1 MCGVT
6 ALAGPRSA
14 NRPNGRD
21 RGASAARCGAE
32 ECQRGDGGDGGSGA
46 RHDQTRFHELLLRAA
61 CGAYVYCGGRGVG
74 VGWGAAAAA
83 TAAVSR
89 RLAEWRRWAYRLALW
104 LIEECDCH
112 GADAGVGDALNCVI
126 PGYVFLLTILTDD
139 YG

>member
-1 MCGVT
+1 MT

-61 CGAYVYCGGRGVG
+61 CGAYVHCGGRGWDG
-74 VGWGAAAAA
+74 GGWGSSSSDGSGVAQACG
-83 TAAVSR
+83 VEEVGLPFGS
-89 RLAEWRRWAYRLALW
+89 LA
-104 LIEECDCH
+104 H
-112 GADAGVGDALNCVI
+112 
-126 PGYVFLLTILTDD
+126 
-139 YG
+139 